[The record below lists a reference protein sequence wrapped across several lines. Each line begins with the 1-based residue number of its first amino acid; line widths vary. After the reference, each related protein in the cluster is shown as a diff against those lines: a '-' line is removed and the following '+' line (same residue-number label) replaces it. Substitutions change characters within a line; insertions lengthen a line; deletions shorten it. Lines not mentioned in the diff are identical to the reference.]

1 MARENLK
8 EGQVQDSEN
17 NGMTEVALALA
28 MAFLAI
34 MVLAIVSMA
43 VPQMTSQQNGLT
55 SGLDLTLPDEEP
67 IDIRSAKTPSA
78 DRGSS
83 VGADR
88 RDQRVDDTY
97 IMFFADRF
105 YSAQGQLL
113 DPDKVT
119 GDRPAVLA
127 VNPDLSM
134 SDTLA
139 AKSQI
144 NIPELRITLL
154 NKEWIDYLEN
164 LR

>member
-1 MARENLK
+1 MVRENLR
-8 EGQVQDSEN
+8 EGQVQDNEN

-28 MAFLAI
+28 MAFFAI

-43 VPQMTSQQNGLT
+43 VPQMTSQQNRLT

-67 IDIRSAKTPSA
+67 IDIRLAKTPSA

-83 VGADR
+83 VGFDR
-88 RDQRVDDTY
+88 IDQLVDDTY

-113 DPDKVT
+113 DPDEVS
-119 GDRPAVLA
+119 GDRPVVLA

-144 NIPELRITLL
+144 NTSELRITLL

>member
-1 MARENLK
+1 MARENLR
-8 EGQVQDSEN
+8 EGQVQDNEN

-28 MAFLAI
+28 MAFFAI

-83 VGADR
+83 VGVDR
-88 RDQRVDDTY
+88 IDQRVNDTY

-113 DPDKVT
+113 DPDKVS
-119 GDRPAVLA
+119 GDRPVVLA